1 MPPDYAGA
9 KSTAPSPG
17 WFDGVF
23 TTGDLHAMKQ
33 VILKAYEAESEELA
47 GGHQPSIWRARWSA
61 AGPIRVH
68 GRAGCARLEHIDIE
82 GHTHID
88 RRARGLVGGC

>member
-1 MPPDYAGA
+1 MSGRLTETAETSTPIQMPPDYAGA

-33 VILKAYEAESEELA
+33 VKLTKQNLKNWLEAVNPAYGEHAGALLAQFELLA
-47 GGHQPSIWRARWSA
+47 GM
-61 AGPIRVH
+61 
-68 GRAGCARLEHIDIE
+68 
-82 GHTHID
+82 
-88 RRARGLVGGC
+88 